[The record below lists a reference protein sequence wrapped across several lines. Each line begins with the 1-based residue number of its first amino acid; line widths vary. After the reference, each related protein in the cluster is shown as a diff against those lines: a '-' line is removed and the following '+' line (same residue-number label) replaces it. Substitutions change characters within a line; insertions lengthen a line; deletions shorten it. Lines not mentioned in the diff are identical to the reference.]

1 MKWGALDRFARKGVG
16 HWLCGLILL
25 GCSKP
30 GSAPL
35 NQPGSAGAGDNVATA
50 IAEADARAAAPG
62 TALEPKAPGNSAA
75 PSASCPCPVTGREQA
90 DTATAPEPPAGESTT
105 TPGAAPSPERAPAS
119 AKNHRAKVKE
129 LFELMNMEK
138 VMEVGIQEAINAQMQ
153 ANPEMVKFKD
163 IMLDFFSKHMSW
175 KSVERGFV
183 DDYMETFSQAEIED
197 MIAFYQTPTGKK
209 TITTL
214 PELMKRGSQHGM
226 EKVQQNMPELLRMIE
241 QRLKGN

>member
-1 MKWGALDRFARKGVG
+1 MPCRLGYTRGMKWGVLFCLALVA
-16 HWLCGLILL
+16 CGKA
-25 GCSKP
+25 GS
-30 GSAPL
+30 SAPL
-35 NQPGSAGAGDNVATA
+35 AHPEFPGGGNVASA

-62 TALEPKAPGNSAA
+62 AA
-75 PSASCPCPVTGREQA
+75 PSSSPAATPSAAKAPCPCAVAKPDETDSG
-90 DTATAPEPPAGESTT
+90 T
-105 TPGAAPSPERAPAS
+105 PERAVSDGSTTVGATPSTERASAS
-119 AKNHRAKVKE
+119 AKNHRSKVKE

-175 KSVERGFV
+175 KSVERGFI

-197 MIAFYQTPTGKK
+197 MIAFYHTPTGKK

-214 PELMKRGSQHGM
+214 PELMKRGSQHGL
-226 EKVQQNMPELLRMIE
+226 ERVQQNMPELLRMIE